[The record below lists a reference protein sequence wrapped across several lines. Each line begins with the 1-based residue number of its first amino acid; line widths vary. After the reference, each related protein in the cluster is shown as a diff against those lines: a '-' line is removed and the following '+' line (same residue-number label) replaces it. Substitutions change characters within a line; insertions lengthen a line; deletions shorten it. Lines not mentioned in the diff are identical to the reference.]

1 MYTKPVPVDDKSAAA
16 LQRLLSGIDEMLGV
30 ASDMASASG
39 KSWLAEQIED
49 TQFMFSRSIAR
60 ESEVVDGASASAGDA
75 DEGGLSPLQSTTI
88 TPQMVTSEPMD
99 PVVRTYLVASVQRRL
114 RTVGPACAKLLVL
127 LMSEADKYVASSV
140 VRAHLRTNSHDDR
153 VIKVYICRL
162 RSELRKAGI
171 RDAIVTGRKSY
182 MFRKR
187 FLVPALALL
196 EEN

>member
-1 MYTKPVPVDDKSAAA
+1 MQSKTVQTETQSTAA

-30 ASDMASASG
+30 ASEMATASG

-60 ESEVVDGASASAGDA
+60 ESEVIDTLPASGTLAIPSQDPG
-75 DEGGLSPLQSTTI
+75 QQTVNI
-88 TPQMVTSEPMD
+88 TPQMVVGDNMD
-99 PVVRTYLVASVQRRL
+99 AVVRTYLVASIQRKL
-114 RTVGPACAKLLVL
+114 RTAGPACAKLLVL
-127 LMSEADKYVASSV
+127 LMSEADSYVASSV

-162 RSELRKAGI
+162 RSELRLVGI

-187 FLVPALALL
+187 YLAPMLTLL
-196 EEN
+196 NEA